1 MAGKVGQATAAA
13 AVSTGGS
20 LISDAKLKQ
29 LYATMVECRLLTE
42 RVCRLRGQ
50 PRSAGLY
57 AASMGQE
64 AIATGCAINLQPE
77 DTIALAPQNAIAG
90 LVKGVPLGQVV
101 AQLYARPGANGGSP
115 NVIMPS
121 PTQCTQL
128 RLATS
133 VALANKQKKKSNVVV
148 AFCNKATTTLD
159 CWHEALELAASKS
172 LPIIFVVED
181 NPWTDP
187 SGFKASD
194 EEEAANEKARNYGFP
209 IIPVDAN
216 DVVAV
221 YRVACESVERV
232 RQGGAPVLVEG
243 KPYRLFN
250 KTKRRVANSVA
261 GHSERDALT
270 HMERYL
276 KAKGLFTPSWKDQ
289 VVQEFSRKLD
299 TALRDA
305 KKKSG
310 KAPVKAQK
318 PPQK

>member
-42 RVCRLRGQ
+42 RVCRLRGK
-50 PRSAGLY
+50 PGSAGLY
-57 AASMGQE
+57 AASIGQE
-64 AIATGCAINLQPE
+64 AIATGCSIELQPE
-77 DTIALAPQNAIAG
+77 DTIALPPQNAIAA
-90 LVKGVPLGQVV
+90 LVKGAPLGELV
-101 AQLYARPGANGGSP
+101 AQIYARSTAHSQSP
-115 NVIMPS
+115 NILMPS
-121 PTQCTQL
+121 LTQCTQL
-128 RLATS
+128 ERATS
-133 VALANKQKKKSNVVV
+133 VALAGKQKKKGNVVV
-148 AFCNKATTTLD
+148 AFSDKATTTLA
-159 CWHEALELAASKS
+159 CWHEALELAANKS

-187 SGFKASD
+187 ASFKAHDD
-194 EEEAANEKARNYGFP
+194 EEASSEKARNYGFP

-232 RQGGAPVLVEG
+232 RQGGSPVLVEG
-243 KPYRLFN
+243 KPYRLFS
-250 KTKRRVANSVA
+250 KTKRRVANSA
-261 GHSERDALT
+261 AWLSERDPLT

-276 KAKGLFTPSWKDQ
+276 KAKGLFTLSWKDQ

-299 TALRDA
+299 SALREA
-305 KKKSG
+305 KKQSG
-310 KAPVKAQK
+310 KAAEKARKPRQK
-318 PPQK
+318 

>member
-29 LYATMVECRLLTE
+29 LYATMVQCRLLTE
-42 RVCRLRGQ
+42 RACRLRGQ

-57 AASMGQE
+57 AASIGQE
-64 AIATGCAINLQPE
+64 AIATGCAIDLQPE
-77 DTIALAPQNAIAG
+77 DTIALGPQNAIAG
-90 LVKGVPLGQVV
+90 LVKGVPLGDIV
-101 AQLYARPGANGGSP
+101 AQIYARPTAHSQSP
-115 NVIMPS
+115 NIIMPS
-121 PTQCTQL
+121 PTHCTQL
-128 RLATS
+128 GLATS
-133 VALANKQKKKSNVVV
+133 VALATKHKKKGNVVV
-148 AFCNKATTTLD
+148 AFSDKATTTLD
-159 CWHEALELAASKS
+159 CWHEALELAARKS

-181 NPWTDP
+181 NPRTDP
-187 SGFKASD
+187 ASLKASN
-194 EEEAANEKARNYGFP
+194 EENDPPERARSYGFP
-209 IIPVDAN
+209 IITVDAN

-232 RQGGAPVLVEG
+232 RQGGAPVLLEG
-243 KPYRLFN
+243 KPYRLSSQ
-250 KTKRRVANSVA
+250 TKRRVANTA
-261 GHSERDALT
+261 AWRNERDPLT

-310 KAPVKAQK
+310 KTAKKAQK